1 MRIEKKMFNCYENN
15 VKSNP
20 KHKDPKNR
28 LNFIMQ
34 NKLKKTQQHQKSQMA
49 CKGMTDG
56 SVPEACVGLL
66 VHLCGAVGPTQV
78 LNCS

>member
-1 MRIEKKMFNCYENN
+1 MQQNNLPLMGAVRFYNTIQYNFLCNFFCTTVMRIEKKMFNCYENN

-34 NKLKKTQQHQKSQMA
+34 NK
-49 CKGMTDG
+49 
-56 SVPEACVGLL
+56 
-66 VHLCGAVGPTQV
+66 
-78 LNCS
+78 

>member
-1 MRIEKKMFNCYENN
+1 MSKATLNIKILKTGLILLCKIKK
-15 VKSNP
+15 
-20 KHKDPKNR
+20 
-28 LNFIMQ
+28 
-34 NKLKKTQQHQKSQMA
+34 KKTQQHQKSQMA